1 MFYLTNPTF
10 MDDLSESEEIAVM
23 GYVLISQM

>member
-10 MDDLSESEEIAVM
+10 MGDLSESEEIAVM